1 MDNLTCVSI
10 FVSPSKEITDK
21 LRSLIH
27 DNSLSRTHCTVK
39 KIWIRTSTRGYN
51 LDCKLFFLIT

>member
-21 LRSLIH
+21 LRSFIH

-51 LDCKLFFLIT
+51 FGL